1 MTDDD
6 SDIGSQRAVEI
17 ANEAIAG
24 KAEVN
29 ATSTV
34 TVEKRSQNYVVT
46 YLRHNPPDVLAAD
59 YDARVIID
67 ARTGEVL
74 ELLGAS

>member
-1 MTDDD
+1 MTGGDG
-6 SDIGSQRAVEI
+6 DIGSQRAVEI
-17 ANEAIAG
+17 ANEAILG
-24 KAEVN
+24 KAEVSP
-29 ATSTV
+29 TSTV
-34 TVEKRSQNYVVT
+34 SVEKRGQSYVVT
-46 YLRHNPPDVLAAD
+46 YVRHNPPDVLTAD